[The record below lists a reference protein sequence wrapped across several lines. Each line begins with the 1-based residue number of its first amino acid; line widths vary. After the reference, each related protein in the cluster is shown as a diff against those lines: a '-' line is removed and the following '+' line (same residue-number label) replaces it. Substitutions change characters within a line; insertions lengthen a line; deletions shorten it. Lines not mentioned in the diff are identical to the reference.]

1 MIIIGIIKVNSGLN
15 FNLNI
20 EEIGREAGCMI
31 AKIIAAV
38 GGFTANVGSQACML
52 FWLDEPES
60 PKSLIK

>member
-1 MIIIGIIKVNSGLN
+1 MNSGLN